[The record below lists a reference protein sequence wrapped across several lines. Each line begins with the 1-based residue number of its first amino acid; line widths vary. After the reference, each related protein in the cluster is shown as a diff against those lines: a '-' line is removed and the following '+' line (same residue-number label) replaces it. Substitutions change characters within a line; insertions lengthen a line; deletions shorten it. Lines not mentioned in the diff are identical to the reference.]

1 MLFEKQALYLA
12 DWKHS
17 EGVFVWLW
25 ARRIVEC
32 MFGGCLAR
40 GLYAKESKIQKIWV
54 HEDYAVKACQVTLI
68 YHL

>member
-1 MLFEKQALYLA
+1 MFGHGLTGLF
-12 DWKHS
+12 
-17 EGVFVWLW
+17 
-25 ARRIVEC
+25 EC

-54 HEDYAVKACQVTLI
+54 HEDYAVKACQVNLI